1 MNKKALKKYL
11 DKMSDTPAESNVAF
25 KKIVE
30 LLETPE
36 KWECEGNYSV
46 ISTGLPQSLRMVNK
60 LNEVKVKKDLK
71 NYGNLFPTLEAAQ
84 TVAKERAKYQKIQA
98 WVVAEQGDFEGSHHV
113 YKNSRTGHCVADYD
127 IVPAI
132 GAITMQKETAEKLAD
147 LLNKGLI

>member
-1 MNKKALKKYL
+1 MNKKALKEYL
-11 DKMSDTPAESNVAF
+11 DKMSDTSAESNVAF

-46 ISTGLPQSLRMVNK
+46 ISTGLSQSLRMVNK

-71 NYGNLFPTLEAAQ
+71 NYGNLFPTLEIAQ
-84 TVAKERAKYQKIQA
+84 VVSKERAKYQKIQA
-98 WVVAEQGDFEGSHHV
+98 WVAAEQGDFSGEFGVYEDIQNHWRKFRDPTHVIGS
-113 YKNSRTGHCVADYD
+113 
-127 IVPAI
+127 
-132 GAITMQKETAEKLAD
+132 ITMREETAEKLAD